1 MNVTATLNG
10 ESVTIVD
17 VNVNGLNIVI
27 TYVDADDNLKVYQTI
42 VSKAAMS
49 TIIATGA
56 TVVGA

>member
-1 MNVTATLNG
+1 MNVSATLNG

-17 VNVNGLNIVI
+17 VNVNGLNIAI
-27 TYVDADDNLKVYQTI
+27 TYVDASTNLKVYITY

-56 TVVGA
+56 AVI